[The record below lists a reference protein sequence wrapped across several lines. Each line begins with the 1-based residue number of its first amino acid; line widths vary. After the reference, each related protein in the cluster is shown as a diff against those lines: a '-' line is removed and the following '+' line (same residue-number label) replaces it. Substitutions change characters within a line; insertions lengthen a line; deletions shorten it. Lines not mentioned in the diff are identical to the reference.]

1 MAETV
6 ITTVAMHAK
15 TMNVTLSAVFF
26 DIYATAR
33 EIICTAGGHDD
44 EDMMQRVKALGLGRC
59 FFVGTIRGL
68 VQSSSDVLQK
78 RAACRN
84 GG

>member
-33 EIICTAGGHDD
+33 EIICT
-44 EDMMQRVKALGLGRC
+44 VKETKK
-59 FFVGTIRGL
+59 TITAISL
-68 VQSSSDVLQK
+68 IISTPCVSTLQ
-78 RAACRN
+78 N
-84 GG
+84 